1 MLVKIGFF
9 SSFLLLDTKFHRIY
23 LRKLHIFVQI
33 VYEQNLQAWI
43 DHEFDMCALLMAV
56 VTAWYMQ
63 KSSMHGRAQCS
74 TMGPRLYEVAIA
86 FITIYFKRF
95 SQMLN
100 TGKSLSEALILAS
113 TNPQHDDRL
122 FVELQVQYM
131 KITSWEH
138 VENTLLT

>member
-1 MLVKIGFF
+1 MLVKIGYF

-74 TMGPRLYEVAIA
+74 TMGPSLYEVAIA
-86 FITIYFKRF
+86 FIIIYFTRF

-100 TGKSLSEALILAS
+100 ACSPSLKLWKFFTWNWGRGDFFTWLIYRYNNHSEYL
-113 TNPQHDDRL
+113 
-122 FVELQVQYM
+122 
-131 KITSWEH
+131 
-138 VENTLLT
+138 